1 MRTSHILSA
10 LVLGVGIV
18 AGGASLLPAFAQGA
32 GTVAGAPA
40 KNELTMGQIHDKV
53 TAMGYQDIDKIE
65 RERNA
70 FEVKAR
76 DKNGAKVKL
85 YLDPQTGEVID
96 SSRKND
102 KRERRT
108 RDDAGAGAGA
118 PQ

>member
-10 LVLGVGIV
+10 LVLGAGIV

-32 GTVAGAPA
+32 GSAASVPA

-53 TAMGYQDIDKIE
+53 VAMGYQDIDEIE

-76 DKNGAKVKL
+76 DKNGARVKL
-85 YLDPQTGEVID
+85 YLDPQTGDVID
-96 SSRKND
+96 SRRKD
-102 KRERRT
+102 DRREHRSP
-108 RDDAGAGAGA
+108 DDAGAR
-118 PQ
+118 Q